1 MPPVRPDNP
10 DSRPAG
16 APGGDPRQESA
27 PARAPEEQPA
37 PPTIA
42 PPTTTPPANALF
54 RTLLKGAGDAE
65 TAYTATQEI
74 QSMAGQ
80 NVTAELVARMDVLQ
94 GRTDKATTELGARFE
109 AALKAAVTEFRTDL
123 NSAVTELRTDLNSAV
138 REVRSDL
145 KTADPGGQDRLEG
158 GDRRPSGLAREAD
171 PPYLG
176 LPDAAGG
183 DAYRRPRPTLRRL
196 TATAPDRDRSP
207 PAGIARAA
215 GGTARRPPEARTPT
229 RSSTT
234 FPHPPPDAGRNGP
247 GFRLYP

>member
-27 PARAPEEQPA
+27 PARAAEERPA
-37 PPTIA
+37 PPTTA

-65 TAYTATQEI
+65 TAYTAAQEI

-80 NVTAELVARMDVLQ
+80 NVTTELVARMDVLQ
-94 GRTDKATTELGARFE
+94 GRTNKAITELGARFE
-109 AALKAAVTEFRTDL
+109 AALKSAVTEVRTDLKAAVTELRTDL

-145 KTADPGGQDRLEG
+145 KTAVREVRTDLKAEIAVRADSLEKQI
-158 GDRRPSGLAREAD
+158 
-171 PPYLG
+171 
-176 LPDAAGG
+176 
-183 DAYRRPRPTLRRL
+183 RL
-196 TATAPDRDRSP
+196 TWAFLTLQAVTLTAVLVRLF
-207 PAGIARAA
+207 AA
-215 GGTARRPPEARTPT
+215 
-229 RSSTT
+229 
-234 FPHPPPDAGRNGP
+234 
-247 GFRLYP
+247 